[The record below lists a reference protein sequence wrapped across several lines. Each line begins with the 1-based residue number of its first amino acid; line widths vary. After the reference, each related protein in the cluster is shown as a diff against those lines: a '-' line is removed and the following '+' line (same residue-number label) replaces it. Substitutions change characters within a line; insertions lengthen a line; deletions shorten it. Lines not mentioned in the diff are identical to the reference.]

1 MDADRLSALFREHL
15 PISSPGDG
23 QCRLMFALADDV
35 RVDQGVVRA
44 SFQLIRWDRAESGWA
59 ICDIKEQDVFL
70 MGDGPE
76 DPRLEAMLAGWARA
90 MGVALHALEGKP
102 DAADWAMPFEFYD
115 PHVLSLKRAKTAD
128 DFFEAFLGSKK
139 RLGRFI

>member
-1 MDADRLSALFREHL
+1 MDADRLSTLFRDHL

-23 QCRLMFALADDV
+23 QWRLMFDWVDDL
-35 RVDQGVVRA
+35 RVDQGVVLA
-44 SFQLIRWDRAESGWA
+44 SFRLIRWDRAESGWT

-70 MGDGPE
+70 MEDGPE
-76 DPRLEAMLAGWARA
+76 DPRLEAMITGWARA
-90 MGVALHALEGKP
+90 LGVALHALEGKP
-102 DAADWAMPFEFYD
+102 KADWAMPCEFYD